1 MKQRFQDKVVIVTG
15 ASSGIGKVAAR
26 AFAREGAAVVLAAR
40 RQEEGNQ
47 IAAEIK
53 AAGGEAVFIQTDVAR
68 TQDVIKLVEA
78 TVATYGRLDC
88 AFNNAGIGGDAMTLT
103 ADHSEENWDNVMS
116 VNLKGV
122 WLCMKYQIPEMLKH
136 GGGSIVNNSSI
147 YGLGASTVGHVSYAV
162 SKHGVIGLTKT
173 AAFEYAK
180 QGIRV
185 NAICPGFTHTE
196 LVDAAIEA
204 IPALFEKLLTND
216 IPMGRIAEAEE
227 IVNAVLWLCS
237 EEASFVTGQAL
248 APDGGWLAK

>member
-26 AFAREGAAVVLAAR
+26 AFAREGACVVLAAR

-53 AAGGEAVFIQTDVAR
+53 AAGGEAVFVQTDVAR
-68 TQDVIKLVEA
+68 TQDVIKLIET

-147 YGLGASTVGHVSYAV
+147 YGLGASTVGHVPYAV